1 MKRLK
6 IHPITRQRL
15 QRFRKVRYAYWA
27 FAGLLG
33 VYGLSLFSELLC
45 NDRPL
50 LVHYEGKSYFP
61 ILKYHPEDTFTGNGR
76 MTRPD
81 YKQVN
86 KLAAFTENRAN
97 FMLFP
102 LIPFGPGETLKP
114 QDIETS
120 KAVTVSFEAQPST
133 AVLYVRPDLRV
144 EKLRDS
150 LQPTGVKAEDAL
162 SDRFAVPSGF
172 RAALQKRFGNR
183 EDAGFEQRIT
193 LNEKP
198 FTLKLASNSVRSKP
212 RKTVRVYLN
221 EVLPPL
227 EPMVWKDAKW
237 KKVNSSWN
245 ALPLAVREGI
255 EAGVRSSEEAT
266 VEDLSFELGGTPY
279 RAGFSTEQ
287 VIFPFRPCRGHYL
300 GLDSSGRD
308 VLVLLLYGMRIAF
321 SFGILLVLSATALGT
336 LFGAIQGYY
345 AGKVDIVGQRL
356 IEIWQALPFLYILIL
371 MGSVFGT
378 SFLLLLILYG
388 IFNWIGISYYMR
400 AEFLKLRKMP
410 FVEAAR
416 CMGVRPFQIMMKHML
431 PNALVPLITFF
442 PFSLVGAIGTLAA
455 LDYLGFGL
463 PAGTP
468 SWGEL
473 LSQAQEFRYAWWLI
487 TYPSLA
493 LFVVM
498 LLGVFVG
505 EGVRTA
511 FDPRQYSRIEG

>member
-1 MKRLK
+1 MKRFK

-15 QRFRKVRYAYWA
+15 QRFRKVRYAFWA
-27 FAGLLG
+27 FAGLL
-33 VYGLSLFSELLC
+33 VFYGLSLFSELLC

-50 LVHYEGKSYFP
+50 LVRYEGKSYFP
-61 ILKYHPEDTFTGNGR
+61 FIRYYPEDTFTGNGR
-76 MTRPD
+76 LTRPD
-81 YKQVN
+81 YKQID
-86 KLAAFTENRAN
+86 KLPAFADEPAN
-97 FMLFP
+97 FMVFA
-102 LIPFGPGETLKP
+102 LIPYGPKETLKP

-120 KAVTVSFEAQPST
+120 KAVTVLFEAQPST

-144 EKLRDS
+144 GKLRDS
-150 LQPTGVKAEDAL
+150 QQPTGIKAEDVL
-162 SDRFAVPSGF
+162 SDRFTVSGEF
-172 RAALQKRFGNR
+172 YAALQKRFDNR
-183 EDAGFEQRIT
+183 EDAGFEQEVV
-193 LNEKP
+193 LDEKR
-198 FTLKLASNSVRSKP
+198 FTLKLAANAVRSKP
-212 RKTVRVYLN
+212 RETVRVYLN

-227 EPMVWKDAKW
+227 EPMVWKDAEW
-237 KKVNSSWN
+237 KKVNSSWD
-245 ALPLAVREGI
+245 ALPLALREGI
-255 EAGVRSSEEAT
+255 EAGARAAEEST
-266 VEDLSFELGGTPY
+266 VEDLPFELGGTPY
-279 RAGFSTEQ
+279 RAKFSTEQ

-371 MGSVFGT
+371 IGSLFGR
-378 SFLLLLILYG
+378 SFLLLLLLYG

-400 AEFLKLRKMP
+400 AEFLKLRNMP

-416 CMGVRPFQIMMKHML
+416 CMGVRPVKIMMKHML

-442 PFSLVGAIGTLAA
+442 PFSLVGAIGVLAA

-487 TYPSLA
+487 LYPSLA